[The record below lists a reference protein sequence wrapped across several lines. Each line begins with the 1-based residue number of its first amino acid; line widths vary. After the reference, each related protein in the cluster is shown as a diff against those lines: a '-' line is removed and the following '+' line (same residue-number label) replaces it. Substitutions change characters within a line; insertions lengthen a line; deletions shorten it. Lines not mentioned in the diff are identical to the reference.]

1 MATELVHSD
10 KLGMAI
16 CDALDMD
23 WQRISRVIIDC
34 QAGSVAM
41 VYLETYAS
49 GKTLDLDWSKGLK
62 GAEITIL
69 EK

>member
-1 MATELVHSD
+1 MAVEAVGRD

-16 CDALDMD
+16 VNALGMD
-23 WQRISRVIIDC
+23 HREVRRVIIDC
-34 QAGSVAM
+34 DAGALSM
-41 VYLETYAS
+41 VYVEAYAS
-49 GKTLDLDWSKGLK
+49 EKMLDLDWSKGLE